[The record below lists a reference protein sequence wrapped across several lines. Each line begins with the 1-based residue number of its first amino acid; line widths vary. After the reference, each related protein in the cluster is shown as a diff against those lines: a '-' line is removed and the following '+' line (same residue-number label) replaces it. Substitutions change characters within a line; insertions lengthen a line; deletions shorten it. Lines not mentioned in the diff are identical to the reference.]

1 MIEFQ
6 KIDKSEIYDTHNSY
20 YLDNAIYFQINKP
33 NKPLCIYGIIEH
45 GKDIVEAFWVHTSF
59 NRDVVCKEFF
69 NKLFSHV
76 FSLGYKI
83 VFTWSR
89 CPKLI
94 NIFSKYKDFGIE
106 QVPCPPWD
114 KDETKTWF
122 MKRI

>member
-1 MIEFQ
+1 MIQFTEIS
-6 KIDKSEIYDTHNSY
+6 KEEIYNTHNEY
-20 YLDNAIYFQINKP
+20 YHDNARYFKISKP
-33 NKPLCIYGIIEH
+33 NKPLCIYGIVEH
-45 GKDIVEAFWVHTSF
+45 SKDIVEAFWVHTSF
-59 NRDVVCKEFF
+59 SRDVVSKTFF

-76 FSLGYKI
+76 FSLGFKV

-94 NIFSKYKDFGIE
+94 NIFGKYADFGIVK
-106 QVPCPPWD
+106 VPCPAWD